1 MDFVEQ
7 RLDTKSEFYN
17 SVGRNTLRVN
27 LSEALNAPRFAVT
40 RGASA
45 SPAQ

>member
-1 MDFVEQ
+1 MDFVER
-7 RLDTKSEFYN
+7 RLDAKSEIYN
-17 SVGRNTLRVN
+17 SVGRNALGVN
-27 LSEALNAPRFAVT
+27 LSEALDAPRFAVT